1 MTMQISRLGLG
12 GAVVTLGAL
21 VALACSGDD
30 DGAGSGGSGLP
41 ADQPVS
47 QLTAAELQ
55 QLCSSMSEGA
65 AVPVAD
71 VCKMTG
77 LMAAALEAAFAGT
90 ADMAALREACRS
102 TREQCLAS
110 GPAPATTTEA
120 CTAPANCTA
129 TVGEVESCIDASAAL
144 ARQTYAAMPSCES
157 LEASDLDGTSTTT
170 ETATTPPECAALET
184 KCPGMVSDSSGGG
197 GTPHADV
204 TCGDGSTVPG
214 VWVCDGENDCPGGED
229 EVGC

>member
-1 MTMQISRLGLG
+1 MTMKMSRLGLG
-12 GAVVTLGAL
+12 RAVVSLGAL
-21 VALACSGDD
+21 LALACSGDD

-47 QLTAAELQ
+47 ELTEAELQ
-55 QLCSSMSEGA
+55 QLCSSMGEGA
-65 AVPVAD
+65 AVRMAD

-90 ADMAALREACRS
+90 ADVAALRETCRS

-110 GPAPATTTEA
+110 DPEPATTTES
-120 CTAPANCTA
+120 CTVPANCTA
-129 TVGEVESCIDASAAL
+129 TVGEVEACVDASAAQ
-144 ARQTYAAMPSCES
+144 ARQAYAAMPSCES

-170 ETATTPPECAALET
+170 ETATTPPACAALET
-184 KCPGMVSDSSGGG
+184 TCPGMVSDSSGGG
-197 GTPHADV
+197 GTQRADV

-214 VWVCDGENDCPGGED
+214 MWVCDGDNDCPGGED